1 MAYRTGELDI
11 PPDDPFRH
19 DRLDRKDAVEFMAD
33 LIGRAGGPFVVAI
46 DGPWGTGKTT
56 FVRMLHA
63 HLTKAQFLCVSFN
76 AWEVDYVI
84 DPLVA
89 LVSAIDRVSLTGQ
102 SEATFRERIK
112 TVRKVTTLVAKRGAV
127 AAVKALTVGA
137 LDLEEEVEGAIS
149 EFAGE
154 SLGDIVGAFQKEK
167 ELLIRF
173 RTELEEAIKLLPA
186 SGKKP
191 TLIFFVDELDR
202 CRPTFAVELLE
213 RVKHLFNVG
222 NLVFVLAID
231 KAQLEASTS
240 AIYGN
245 NINAAEY
252 LRRFIDIDFAIP
264 QVKGRQYTEGLVE
277 LFNLDALFS
286 ERAHPALQNDRDNF
300 IRFFTALADVFQ
312 LSLRARERCFTR
324 MRLVM
329 DQTPKDHYLDP
340 VLVALLVVLRAKEP
354 RMFADLVG
362 GEISAHDV
370 MQLLARHPGGRA
382 FVADRMGVV
391 LEAYLMLADENEKR
405 VADRHVE
412 LKGTIEAPRTSID
425 SPDRARE
432 LVAMCRN
439 LSSGMRSPIKLR
451 VLARKIDLAANVR
464 D

>member
-1 MAYRTGELDI
+1 
-11 PPDDPFRH
+11 
-19 DRLDRKDAVEFMAD
+19 
-33 LIGRAGGPFVVAI
+33 
-46 DGPWGTGKTT
+46 
-56 FVRMLHA
+56 
-63 HLTKAQFLCVSFN
+63 
-76 AWEVDYVI
+76 
-84 DPLVA
+84 
-89 LVSAIDRVSLTGQ
+89 
-102 SEATFRERIK
+102 
-112 TVRKVTTLVAKRGAV
+112 
-127 AAVKALTVGA
+127 
-137 LDLEEEVEGAIS
+137 VEGAIS

-213 RVKHLFNVG
+213 RVKHLFNVE